1 MLRVLIAT
9 DGSKPA
15 LTAMTAATRILSAEE
30 RCIDLL
36 CCIPEEKRG
45 SLERAQR
52 RAARVVEAARHAL
65 AEQGISARPRIERG
79 SPIKT
84 LLRASLD
91 YDVTVVG
98 AKSRDD
104 GTPTGLGPVANRIIE
119 HSTASV
125 LIGREGR
132 NDAGLRILAPVDGSD
147 TTLGALE
154 KLGALVDLRTAEV
167 TLMHVVETPWLI
179 GPDPPES
186 MGEEDD
192 VGDMQAGLAF
202 ELEREA
208 EDVLEEA
215 RTRLPPRIAVNRV
228 IEKGLPAEVIL
239 TEADSGDYDL
249 VLMAA
254 SGSNDMKHQLL
265 GSVSVKVAWN
275 APCSVLLMRTAG

>member
-15 LTAMTAATRILSAEE
+15 STAMAAATRILSSEE
-30 RCIDLL
+30 RCVDLL
-36 CCIPEEKRG
+36 CCVPEEKG
-45 SLERAQR
+45 GASEKTQK
-52 RAARVVEAARHAL
+52 RAARILDAARHSL

-98 AKSRDD
+98 AKSRVD
-104 GTPTGLGPVANRIIE
+104 GSPTGLGPVANRIIE

-132 NDAGLRILAPVDGSD
+132 NDSGLRILVPVDGSD
-147 TTLGALE
+147 ATLAAIE
-154 KLGALVDLRTAEV
+154 RLGTLVDLRTADV

-192 VGDMQAGLAF
+192 AGDTQADLAF

-215 RTRLPPRIAVNRV
+215 RTRLPPRTAVNRV

>member
-15 LTAMTAATRILSAEE
+15 LTAMTAATRILAAEE

-36 CCIPEEKRG
+36 CCVPEEKG
-45 SLERAQR
+45 KVAEKVQR
-52 RAARVVEAARHAL
+52 RAARILDGARQAL
-65 AEQGISARPRIERG
+65 SEQGISARMRIEHG

-91 YDVTVVG
+91 YDVTAVG

-104 GTPTGLGPVANRIIE
+104 GSPTGLGPVANRIIE

-132 NDAGLRILAPVDGSD
+132 NDTGLRILVPVDGSD
-147 TTLGALE
+147 VTLGALE
-154 KLGALVDLRTAEV
+154 KLGALVDLRAAEV

-192 VGDMQAGLAF
+192 NGDTQAGLAF

-208 EDVLEEA
+208 EDILEDA
-215 RTRLPPRIAVNRV
+215 RTCLPVRTAVNRV
-228 IEKGLPAEVIL
+228 IEKGLPADAIL
-239 TEADSGDYDL
+239 AEADSGDYDL

-275 APCSVLLMRTAG
+275 APCSVLLMRTGG